1 MADTLEGAIV
11 MEELLTGK
19 NILHFDTYLLCLLV
33 KNMGMDLP
41 PFCPIK

>member
-19 NILHFDTYLLCLLV
+19 NILHFDTYYVFWLKTWVWTSHLFV
-33 KNMGMDLP
+33 P
-41 PFCPIK
+41 